1 MLMTYF
7 SQDNDTQE
15 LKTIT
20 KEYPMG
26 TQWPV
31 ILHDYVDFLSFCY
44 GYDIKPRVS
53 EVFEE
58 WSDNEDSS
66 NS

>member
-15 LKTIT
+15 LKTVT
-20 KEYPMG
+20 KEYADG
-26 TQWPV
+26 TAWST
-31 ILHDYVDFLSFCY
+31 LLYDYVEFLSYCY

-53 EVFEE
+53 EAFDDWRKE
-58 WSDNEDSS
+58 
-66 NS
+66 